1 MLLLAPAFRFAGPD
15 AIYSVSVALNL
26 AFAAGAWLLFARLA
40 SRRLDPRRAAL
51 ASLLFGL
58 CPVLW
63 LWTAS
68 GMETPLV
75 LLLQIALWMAVD
87 GVVRGER
94 VSPVLLAA
102 VVALSVLARADG
114 FVLPAL
120 AVAYLA
126 AAGRGREGLAAGA
139 ALGACLAG
147 LVLWRLAY
155 YGHPLP
161 NTYYVKVSGPPGERL
176 LEGGL
181 QLLSIVLH
189 GGLLPHLSALLLAA
203 AASLARPAE
212 GGRPRLP
219 VEAVLGVGW
228 LACWLYVG
236 GDVFAERMLLLLFPI
251 GLRLLLDPSLFRLSS
266 RSLAVVA
273 AGTAVFQALPL
284 AIDTRFGYT
293 LDRYDRWVTLG
304 RYLAQPRYAGRLLAA
319 DAAGKVP
326 FCSGLRTVDMLGLND
341 EHIAHR
347 PAQFF
352 EAGHNK
358 YDPDYVLVRQPDLI
372 ADWIDPRLD
381 LRFGLPRE
389 KYSAAGYRLDALVFT
404 RKHPPDGRALIEVG
418 EAASAGEL
426 EVLIRRGYRYALLSR
441 RVDGTRAP

>member
-1 MLLLAPAFRFAGPD
+1 MWG
-15 AIYSVSVALNL
+15 
-26 AFAAGAWLLFARLA
+26 
-40 SRRLDPRRAAL
+40 
-51 ASLLFGL
+51 
-58 CPVLW
+58 
-63 LWTAS
+63 
-68 GMETPLV
+68 
-75 LLLQIALWMAVD
+75 
-87 GVVRGER
+87 
-94 VSPVLLAA
+94 
-102 VVALSVLARADG
+102 
-114 FVLPAL
+114 
-120 AVAYLA
+120 
-126 AAGRGREGLAAGA
+126 
-139 ALGACLAG
+139 
-147 LVLWRLAY
+147 
-155 YGHPLP
+155 
-161 NTYYVKVSGPPGERL
+161 
-176 LEGGL
+176 
-181 QLLSIVLH
+181 
-189 GGLLPHLSALLLAA
+189 
-203 AASLARPAE
+203 
-212 GGRPRLP
+212 
-219 VEAVLGVGW
+219 
-228 LACWLYVG
+228 
-236 GDVFAERMLLLLFPI
+236 LLFPI

-358 YDPDYVLVRQPDLI
+358 YDPDYVLVRHPDLI